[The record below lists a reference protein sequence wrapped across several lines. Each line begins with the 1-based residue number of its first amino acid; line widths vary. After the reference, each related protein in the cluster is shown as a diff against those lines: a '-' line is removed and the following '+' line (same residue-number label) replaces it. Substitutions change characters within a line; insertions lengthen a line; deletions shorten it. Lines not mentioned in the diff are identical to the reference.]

1 VGRSWFLQWL
11 IASLRLFEY
20 CASDINCCEI
30 VEHGIGP
37 IAITAWTENPSTLRC
52 SEGRLMV

>member
-1 VGRSWFLQWL
+1 L